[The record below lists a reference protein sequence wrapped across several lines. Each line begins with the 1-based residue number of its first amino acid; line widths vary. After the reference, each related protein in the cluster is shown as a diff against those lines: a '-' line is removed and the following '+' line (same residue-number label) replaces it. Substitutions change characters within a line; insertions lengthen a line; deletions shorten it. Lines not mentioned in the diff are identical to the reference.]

1 MGPLAKL
8 FLEELK
14 FELESI
20 DIPPLGD
27 GEFGRQRLEPT
38 MQAIVFI
45 LKKLGDLSQAF
56 DIGFGIDV
64 DHMQSKSC
72 NRRFRKGPRHEFLR
86 RQSHSSHHS
95 TAFEKQ
101 TEFTHRQLDRSSVCV
116 ALP

>member
-27 GEFGRQRLEPT
+27 GEFAGQRLEPA

-45 LKKLGDLSQAF
+45 LKKLGDLPQAF

-64 DHMQSKSC
+64 DHMQSQSC
-72 NRRFRKGPRHEFLR
+72 DREFRKGPRHEFLR
-86 RQSHSSHHS
+86 GQRNSSYHS

-101 TEFTHRQLDRSSVCV
+101 TEFTHG
-116 ALP
+116 